1 MLCLSQ
7 FLKLML
13 LFQVQ
18 SSLQN
23 LTKCLI
29 GKKEKYKIQYE
40 NPITYDPHKVL
51 DKVNNHKK
59 PITPDLGKMTTRP
72 IDDGPLP
79 SYMKNIFNK
88 QAGLMQTAN
97 SLKMNNY
104 SDGKF
109 SNTASSFWPKK
120 SFNKIIQLNIMNS
133 LKFKEKLG
141 FKDEENSSRYN

>member
-1 MLCLSQ
+1 
-7 FLKLML
+7 
-13 LFQVQ
+13 
-18 SSLQN
+18 
-23 LTKCLI
+23 
-29 GKKEKYKIQYE
+29 
-40 NPITYDPHKVL
+40 
-51 DKVNNHKK
+51 
-59 PITPDLGKMTTRP
+59 MTTRP

-141 FKDEENSSRYN
+141 FKDEENSYRYNEIENYIKKSMKFYNKNYDDLLKESMITKFDSITLKTIKKQKHIDYDKYLPSFEQ